1 MDLRSTSRK
10 RAVNH
15 EFGRVSTL
23 HLPSVAPRG
32 VVLESRAHSTDAVW
46 CVNCSCCPPW
56 QPCFWSHKLGQCQ
69 RCVRHLPCICCQEV
83 VEPSVLVP
91 HHCLLLQDVF
101 TCFSPVITITQP
113 AHQAQRQDEPSSCL
127 GKRICSRQV
136 VCCSICCFVIQLL
149 EQRKERD
156 GYKNGQCQLLFIPC
170 HLDNLPAV
178 WLYSQLFTA
187 LSVALFPLLIYSFL
201 WRGQP
206 HFSAE

>member
-1 MDLRSTSRK
+1 MSGTCLASAAK
-10 RAVNH
+10 K
-15 EFGRVSTL
+15 
-23 HLPSVAPRG
+23 
-32 VVLESRAHSTDAVW
+32 W
-46 CVNCSCCPPW
+46 
-56 QPCFWSHKLGQCQ
+56 WSQACA
-69 RCVRHLPCICCQEV
+69 CA
-83 VEPSVLVP
+83 SS
-91 HHCLLLQDVF
+91 LLLQDVF

-178 WLYSQLFTA
+178 LLHVYSQLFTA

-201 WRGQP
+201 WRDSHISQL
-206 HFSAE
+206 SSDQKS

>member
-1 MDLRSTSRK
+1 MCELLLLSSL
-10 RAVNH
+10 AALLL
-15 EFGRVSTL
+15 VSQARTVSKVCQALAL
-23 HLPSVAPRG
+23 HLLPRSG
-32 VVLESRAHSTDAVW
+32 GA
-46 CVNCSCCPPW
+46 
-56 QPCFWSHKLGQCQ
+56 K
-69 RCVRHLPCICCQEV
+69 
-83 VEPSVLVP
+83 SVLVP
-91 HHCLLLQDVF
+91 RLCLLLQDVF

-178 WLYSQLFTA
+178 LLHVYSQLFTA